1 MIVKPDCGH
10 LGCFLFFSIRNSA
23 AKKAVYILFV
33 WVSYI
38 INSLTWNDFVK
49 DITMLL
55 SKRLYQFI
63 LTSNDL
69 CFLFHFCQSQ
79 EETILSFFLFCKSLL
94 PWSASC
100 FICLFIFL
108 WHSYCCSAI
117 LLLCLFFL
125 LISLWLV
132 FLETVNEMYRSTV
145 VNKIEMVFALVE
157 LTVVCWGR

>member
-1 MIVKPDCGH
+1 MAIWVVSY
-10 LGCFLFFSIRNSA
+10 FSLLETVLPR
-23 AKKAVYILFV
+23 KLCTYILFV
-33 WVSYI
+33 WVSYR

-69 CFLFHFCQSQ
+69 CFLFLF
-79 EETILSFFLFCKSLL
+79 LSISRGNYLKFYFLFCKSLL

-108 WHSYCCSAI
+108 WHSCCCSAM
-117 LLLCLFFL
+117 LLLYLFFL